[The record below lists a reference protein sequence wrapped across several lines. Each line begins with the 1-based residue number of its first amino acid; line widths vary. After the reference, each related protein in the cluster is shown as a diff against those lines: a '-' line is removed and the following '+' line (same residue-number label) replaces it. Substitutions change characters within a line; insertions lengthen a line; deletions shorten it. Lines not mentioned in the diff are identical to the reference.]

1 MFGFL
6 HVLLSL
12 FQQLFN
18 ATLLG
23 IVLGLLAVRSKSIVP
38 GLIFHFLNNAIAVS
52 QGFLAKAGWAKPI
65 IPWIYRNPDDGLYH
79 VVWTVVSALLL
90 AFLLFYL
97 WRLKFETRHAHAPGP
112 FCPPGGRSAD

>member
-23 IVLGLLAVRSKSIVP
+23 IVLGLLAVRSRSLLP
-38 GLIFHFLNNAIAVS
+38 GILFHFLNNALFIT
-52 QGFLAKAGWAKPI
+52 QGERIRLLTSSGWA
-65 IPWIYRNPDDGLYH
+65 PWIYRNSADGLYH
-79 VVWTVVSALLL
+79 GIWIVLSLLISTLLL
-90 AFLLFYL
+90 FHVWKEKRAGSI
-97 WRLKFETRHAHAPGP
+97 TGAAPAAAPGL
-112 FCPPGGRSAD
+112 